1 MMQMLVEEL
10 ANLFAGVF
18 GFCYIHLF
26 RLLFKFLS
34 VCLDGNF
41 TLPLKHRPDITA
53 LADWV

>member
-1 MMQMLVEEL
+1 MIQMLDEEL

-26 RLLFKFLS
+26 RLFFPFLS
-34 VCLDGNF
+34 VCLVGNF
-41 TLPLKHRPDITA
+41 TLPLKHHPDITA